1 MAYGRP
7 ELEGHVV
14 DHRSSPS
21 GRWLRERRLKFALG
35 IAIAEGVLVVFKVIS
50 WWVAVPLAAIA
61 IAFWL
66 YAGRDIRNDAA
77 RQVAWIAATSQALVA
92 LVPILVRVV
101 GTLALIAVGV
111 LAVVALYL
119 LFTDR
124 R

>member
-1 MAYGRP
+1 MVEHG
-7 ELEGHVV
+7 
-14 DHRSSPS
+14 STPS
-21 GRWLRERRLKFALG
+21 GRWLRERRLKFAIG
-35 IAIAEGVLVVFKVIS
+35 IAVVEGALVAFKIVS

-66 YAGRDIRNDAA
+66 YAGRDIKNDSA

-92 LVPILVRVV
+92 LVPVLVVIV

-111 LAVVALYL
+111 LAVGALFL